1 MISIEQLTA
10 MYKLQDELNSKINE
24 DWVFANYPWHRAIMV
39 EAVEALEHYGWK
51 WWKKQE
57 PDFAQARMELVDI
70 WHFAL
75 SMTMHDD
82 YAQAARQMMS
92 RVNTARESK
101 VFAGKS
107 VTHKLDMLVSFA
119 ANGIFNDAAFESLMG
134 DFELTWDGLY
144 TTYVAKNV
152 LNTFR
157 QDNGYKAGTYIKDW
171 NGVEDNVAL
180 DQLMQLKPDASP
192 VQLYNKLTEV
202 YVKVVGDAFP
212 A

>member
-57 PDFAQARMELVDI
+57 PDFAQARIELVDI

-75 SMTMHDD
+75 SMSMHDD

-92 RVNTARESK
+92 RVNRARESE

-107 VTHKLDMLVSFA
+107 VTHKMDMLVSSA
-119 ANGIFNDAAFESLMG
+119 ADGLFYVDAFVALMG

-212 A
+212 E

>member
-57 PDFAQARMELVDI
+57 PDLAQARIELVDI

-75 SMTMHDD
+75 SMTMHGG
-82 YAQAARQMMS
+82 YTQAARQMMS
-92 RVNTARESK
+92 RVNMARENK

-107 VTHKLDMLVSFA
+107 VTYKLDMLVSAA
-119 ANGIFNDAAFESLMG
+119 ANGLFNDAAFESLMG
-134 DFELTWDGLY
+134 DFELTWDKLY